1 MSSGPKRSP
10 ALVAAASLSRLQA
23 GYRRGTA
30 VLLFS
35 CMNWLAEAAVLAA
48 AFELAGR
55 PVPWHGLLLAY
66 TASQLAGSLIPLP
79 GGLGSADGGLLGAL
93 TLTGTPLAAAAVAA
107 VIYRLLGYWA
117 VGAAA
122 TCVITAMRRRH
133 PSLTSPTP
141 PGGKQQDARDAPTDP
156 AEHPGGTRSD
166 WHNWQKLAYI
176 RSRIQV
182 LLDEENNKTRQ

>member
-48 AFELAGR
+48 AFEFAGR

-107 VIYRLLGYWA
+107 VISRLLGYWA

-133 PSLTSPTP
+133 PVADITH
-141 PGGKQQDARDAPTDP
+141 P
-156 AEHPGGTRSD
+156 AWR
-166 WHNWQKLAYI
+166 
-176 RSRIQV
+176 
-182 LLDEENNKTRQ
+182 

>member
-107 VIYRLLGYWA
+107 VIYRLLSYWA